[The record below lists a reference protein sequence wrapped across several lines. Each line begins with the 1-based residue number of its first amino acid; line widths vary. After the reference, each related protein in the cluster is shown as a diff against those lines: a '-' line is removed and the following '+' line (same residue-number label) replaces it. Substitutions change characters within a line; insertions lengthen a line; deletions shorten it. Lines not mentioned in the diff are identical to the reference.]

1 MSVADLRSKLP
12 EYAKDLKLNLDSV
25 LSEAGAP
32 GLNLAQISMVAL
44 GAAFSARYKPLTEAI
59 AAFAA
64 EHATA
69 EQLTAAKG
77 SAAIMGMNN
86 IYYRFQHLVSHPE
99 YASIPAKL
107 RMNVIG
113 AYKGDAKNDFEL
125 VSLAV
130 SAVNG
135 CGMCIDSH
143 DKVLRDGGISVQAIQ
158 SAVRIASV
166 IHGVAVVL
174 EQADAAG

>member
-32 GLNLAQISMVAL
+32 GLNMAQIAMVAL
-44 GAAFSARYKPLTEAI
+44 GAAYASRFKPLTEAI

-64 EHATA
+64 EHATG

-99 YASIPAKL
+99 YETIPAKL

-135 CGMCIDSH
+135 CGLCVTSH
-143 DKVLRDGGISVQAIQ
+143 EKKLRAHEVSREAIQ

-166 IHGVAVVL
+166 LHAVAVVL

>member
-1 MSVADLRSKLP
+1 MSIADLRSTLP

-32 GLNLAQISMVAL
+32 GLNKAQIAMIAL
-44 GAAFSARYKPLTEAI
+44 GSAIAARYKPLTEAI
-59 AAFAA
+59 AVFAGENA
-64 EHATA
+64 SP
-69 EQLTAAKG
+69 EQVTAAKG

-99 YASIPAKL
+99 YETLPAKL

-143 DKVLRDGGISVQAIQ
+143 DKVLRDGGVSVQAIQ

-166 IHGVAVVL
+166 IHAVAVVL

>member
-1 MSVADLRSKLP
+1 MSIADLRSQLP

-32 GLNLAQISMVAL
+32 GLNKAQIAMIAL
-44 GAAFSARYKPLTEAI
+44 GSAYAARFKPLTEAV

-99 YASIPAKL
+99 YETMPAKL

-143 DKVLRDGGISVQAIQ
+143 DRVLREGGVTVQGIQ

-166 IHGVAVVL
+166 IHAVAVVL
-174 EQADAAG
+174 DQADAAG

>member
-1 MSVADLRSKLP
+1 
-12 EYAKDLKLNLDSV
+12 
-25 LSEAGAP
+25 
-32 GLNLAQISMVAL
+32 
-44 GAAFSARYKPLTEAI
+44 
-59 AAFAA
+59 
-64 EHATA
+64 
-69 EQLTAAKG
+69 
-77 SAAIMGMNN
+77 
-86 IYYRFQHLVSHPE
+86 
-99 YASIPAKL
+99 
-107 RMNVIG
+107 MNVIG

>member
-32 GLNLAQISMVAL
+32 GLNMAQIAMVAL
-44 GAAFSARYKPLTEAI
+44 GSAYASRFQPLTEAI

-64 EHATA
+64 EHATG

-99 YASIPAKL
+99 YETIPAKL

-113 AYKGDAKNDFEL
+113 AYRGDAKNDFEL

-143 DKVLRDGGISVQAIQ
+143 DRVLREGGVSVQGIQ

-166 IHGVAVVL
+166 IHAVAVVL

>member
-1 MSVADLRSKLP
+1 MSVADLRSLIP
-12 EYAKDLKLNLDSV
+12 EYAKDLKLNLDTV

-32 GLNLAQISMVAL
+32 GLNKAQIAMVAL
-44 GAAFSARYKPLTEAI
+44 GSAIAARYKPLTEAL

-64 EHATA
+64 ENATP
-69 EQLTAAKG
+69 EQVAAAKG

-113 AYKGDAKNDFEL
+113 QYKGDAKNDFEL

-143 DKVLRDGGISVQAIQ
+143 DKVLRDGGVSVQGIQ

-166 IHGVAVVL
+166 IHAVAVVL
-174 EQADAAG
+174 DQADAAG

>member
-1 MSVADLRSKLP
+1 MSIADLRSQLP

-32 GLNLAQISMVAL
+32 GLNKAQIAMIAL
-44 GAAFSARYKPLTEAI
+44 GAAYSARFKPLTEAV

-64 EHATA
+64 EHAST

-99 YASIPAKL
+99 YETMPAKL

-143 DKVLRDGGISVQAIQ
+143 DRVLREGGVTVQAIQ

-166 IHGVAVVL
+166 IHAVAVVL
-174 EQADAAG
+174 DQADAAG

>member
-32 GLNLAQISMVAL
+32 GLNLAQISMIAI
-44 GAAFSARYKPLTEAI
+44 GAAYASRYKPLTEAI
-59 AAFAA
+59 ATFAA
-64 EHATA
+64 EHSTH
-69 EQLTAAKG
+69 EQQTAAKG
-77 SAAIMGMNN
+77 AAAIMGMNN

-99 YASIPAKL
+99 YETMPAKL

-143 DKVLRDGGISVQAIQ
+143 DKVLREAGLSVQAIQ

-166 IHGVAVVL
+166 IHAVAVVL
-174 EQADAAG
+174 EQGEAAG

>member
-32 GLNLAQISMVAL
+32 GLNMAQIAMVAL
-44 GAAFSARYKPLTEAI
+44 GSAYSARYTPLTEAI

-64 EHATA
+64 EHASA

-99 YASIPAKL
+99 YEKLPAKL

-166 IHGVAVVL
+166 IHAVAVVL
-174 EQADAAG
+174 EQAEAAG

>member
-1 MSVADLRSKLP
+1 MSVADLRSQIP
-12 EYAKDLKLNLDSV
+12 DYAKDLKLNLDTV

-32 GLNLAQISMVAL
+32 GLNLAQIAMVAL
-44 GAAFSARYKPLTEAI
+44 GAAYSTRYKPLTQAI

-64 EHATA
+64 EHASA
-69 EQLTAAKG
+69 EQVTAAKG

-166 IHGVAVVL
+166 IHAVGVVL
-174 EQADAAG
+174 EQAESAG

>member
-1 MSVADLRSKLP
+1 
-12 EYAKDLKLNLDSV
+12 
-25 LSEAGAP
+25 
-32 GLNLAQISMVAL
+32 
-44 GAAFSARYKPLTEAI
+44 
-59 AAFAA
+59 
-64 EHATA
+64 
-69 EQLTAAKG
+69 
-77 SAAIMGMNN
+77 MGMNN

-99 YASIPAKL
+99 YETMPAKL

-143 DKVLRDGGISVQAIQ
+143 DKVLREGGITIQAIQ

-166 IHGVAVVL
+166 IHAVAVAL
-174 EQADAAG
+174 EQGDAAG